1 MICSVK
7 PFCITGNVNI
17 IFTYFKYNLGEYDET
32 TGKLLNNTKD
42 LRCADSND
50 FGTNVAWTNL
60 SWADGN
66 ITYLNKNPPI
76 KDTIVVPTGKANN
89 LFCFDMTPLSK
100 LTNKVKLL
108 YQFM

>member
-7 PFCITGNVNI
+7 PFCITCNANI
-17 IFTYFKYNLGEYDET
+17 IFTYFEYNLGEYDET

-42 LRCADSND
+42 LRCGDSND
-50 FGTNVAWTNL
+50 FCTNVAWTNL

-66 ITYLNKNPPI
+66 IPYLNKNPPM

-89 LFCFDMTPLSK
+89 LSRFDMTPLSK
-100 LTNKVKLL
+100 LTNKVILL